1 MPAADARK
9 EEQQDLLKV
18 EMIILADRIH
28 DALGTGEGENAAALR
43 PLYISYLERYGSL
56 S

>member
-1 MPAADARK
+1 
-9 EEQQDLLKV
+9 
-18 EMIILADRIH
+18 MIILADRIH